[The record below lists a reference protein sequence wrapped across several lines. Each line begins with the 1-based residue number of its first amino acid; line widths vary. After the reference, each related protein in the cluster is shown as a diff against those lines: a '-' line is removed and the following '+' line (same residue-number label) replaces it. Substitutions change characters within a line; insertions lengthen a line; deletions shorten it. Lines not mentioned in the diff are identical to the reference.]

1 MFSEKSEWSIMLF
14 LIYSW
19 LDSHFFYVCLS
30 NAFLSLGPLTFF
42 FNILKGPVILS
53 AFSVHMHVWQY
64 MFEPSP
70 FVFTAQ
76 TLQAR

>member
-1 MFSEKSEWSIMLF
+1 MEHNAVLNLF
-14 LIYSW
+14 MVRFT
-19 LDSHFFYVCLS
+19 FFYVCLS
-30 NAFLSLGPLTFF
+30 NAFLSLGPLTFFF

>member
-1 MFSEKSEWSIMLF
+1 MEHNAVLNLF
-14 LIYSW
+14 MVRFT
-19 LDSHFFYVCLS
+19 FFLCLFKQCLS
-30 NAFLSLGPLTFF
+30 LFGPFNF

>member
-1 MFSEKSEWSIMLF
+1 MEHNAVLNLF
-14 LIYSW
+14 MVRFT
-19 LDSHFFYVCLS
+19 FFYVCLS

>member
-1 MFSEKSEWSIMLF
+1 MEHNAVLNLFMVRFTFFMFKQ
-14 LIYSW
+14 
-19 LDSHFFYVCLS
+19 CLS
-30 NAFLSLGPLTFF
+30 LFGPFNFF
-42 FNILKGPVILS
+42 FNILKGSVILS

>member
-1 MFSEKSEWSIMLF
+1 MEHNAVLNLF
-14 LIYSW
+14 MVRFT
-19 LDSHFFYVCLS
+19 FFLCLFKPCLS
-30 NAFLSLGPLTFF
+30 LFGPFNFFF

>member
-1 MFSEKSEWSIMLF
+1 MFSEKSEWSTMLF

-19 LDSHFFYVCLS
+19 LDSHFLCLS

-42 FNILKGPVILS
+42 FNILKGSVILS